1 MNYAIIPAAGLG
13 LRFGGDTKKQFL
25 KLHGRTLL
33 EHTLERF
40 HSVGIFEKIVVC
52 LPADE
57 LQVVN
62 ATNIFPTTLL
72 IEGGATRAESVY
84 RGFKALNLQ
93 DDDLVLIHDAV
104 RPLVSSELI
113 QNVVSETQKKG
124 AVIPGLAVSDT
135 IKRVNNSQVE
145 ATIDRSSLVAIQ
157 TPQGFQA
164 KILKGAYQ
172 KHQGNFDW
180 TDEAMLVE
188 RAGVQVTVVEGEK
201 SNIKVTTPFDL
212 RLAKILQDSPTA
224 FLHRSGQY

>member
-1 MNYAIIPAAGLG
+1 MKFYAIIPAAGLG

-52 LPADE
+52 LPSDE

-62 ATNIFPTTLL
+62 ATNSFPATLF

-113 QNVVSETQKKG
+113 LNVVSETQKKG

-135 IKRVNNSQVE
+135 IKRVKNSQVE
-145 ATIDRSSLVAIQ
+145 ATIDRNSLVAIQ
-157 TPQGFQA
+157 TPQGFLA
-164 KILKGAYQ
+164 GILKQAYEVQ
-172 KHQGNFDW
+172 ASFDW

-188 RAGVQVTVVEGEK
+188 REGVQVTVVEGEK

-212 RLAKILQDSPTA
+212 RLAKVLQDSPTT
-224 FLHRSGQY
+224 F